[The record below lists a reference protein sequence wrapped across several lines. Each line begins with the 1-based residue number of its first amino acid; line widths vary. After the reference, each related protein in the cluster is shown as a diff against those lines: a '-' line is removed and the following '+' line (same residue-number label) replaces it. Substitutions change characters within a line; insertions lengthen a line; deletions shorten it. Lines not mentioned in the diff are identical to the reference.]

1 MTVTHSDDR
10 RGFVATEPEP
20 CHDGYRLS
28 HPGQR
33 YFLTIEQAVVC
44 PDCVRAADTIWLAD
58 GLAAEVGEDRVQVR
72 RGSATV
78 EVFLREVRHLV
89 DALMEAATFLFTA
102 GWRMSWK

>member
-44 PDCVRAADTIWLAD
+44 PDCVRAAGANRLSSSLTI
-58 GLAAEVGEDRVQVR
+58 EVVENRLLVR
-72 RGSATV
+72 RGSDTV
-78 EVFLREVRHLV
+78 VVLSPEGCWLSQ
-89 DALMEAATFLFTA
+89 A
-102 GWRMSWK
+102 